1 MRCISKAK
9 NGKVEE
15 DVARLFRCGKK
26 CDGDSSILIL
36 AHIEPTCFS
45 DCNSAV
51 CTLIS

>member
-26 CDGDSSILIL
+26 CDGDRSLPILSPL
-36 AHIEPTCFS
+36 VFQTVTQQFVH
-45 DCNSAV
+45 
-51 CTLIS
+51 